1 MSLLH
6 LLPTSN
12 LLLQSTL
19 ALSLY
24 ALLSLLHIPVLFLH
38 ALHTYI
44 HPDDVPA
51 APTSANGV
59 RAAIRRPG
67 SDPDP
72 KPRKRS
78 KPSFEFDENKAQIFR
93 LKLTHAHLQSRLYF
107 NQFNAAFSSTA
118 IALSSLLLHRFLPKS
133 ESSGIISNGAIIPV
147 LLGFATVCRLL
158 VFITRVSFERS
169 ASKRSEKQLS
179 VLLGILGFVLGL
191 MIVLEIVPNF
201 VIGFGFGFL
210 DGFGKFLV
218 AGLMGGT
225 AGLLFM
231 PAGRNA
237 RSFWLG
243 TDQIRCN
250 LPIIHCGWFAR
261 MLLYANQLLVMFT
274 SLLWIGPFANI
285 LVNMNA
291 DNRKGANLIGDVD
304 QLVGNVGML
313 KSDFDKFRVW
323 CLLASGLLQIITL
336 RSNLQM
342 YLNEAVL
349 SWYQRL
355 HSSKVPDLE
364 YSRAKVFLHN
374 HYLCLV
380 VLQFFGPPALVLLF
394 LGLSQVDGKLF
405 KDLQPVCSLLPCSDL
420 VKEIPLF
427 MAWWITFV
435 WGIFTLASI
444 VVYRRGI
451 LYVS

>member
-1 MSLLH
+1 M
-6 LLPTSN
+6 
-12 LLLQSTL
+12 
-19 ALSLY
+19 
-24 ALLSLLHIPVLFLH
+24 
-38 ALHTYI
+38 
-44 HPDDVPA
+44 
-51 APTSANGV
+51 
-59 RAAIRRPG
+59 
-67 SDPDP
+67 
-72 KPRKRS
+72 
-78 KPSFEFDENKAQIFR
+78 
-93 LKLTHAHLQSRLYF
+93 
-107 NQFNAAFSSTA
+107 
-118 IALSSLLLHRFLPKS
+118 
-133 ESSGIISNGAIIPV
+133 
-147 LLGFATVCRLL
+147 
-158 VFITRVSFERS
+158 FITRVSFERS

-179 VLLGILGFVLGL
+179 VLLGFLGFLLGL

-201 VIGFGFGFL
+201 IIGFGFGFL

-304 QLVGNVGML
+304 QLIGNVGMS

-405 KDLQPVCSLLPCSDL
+405 KDLQPVCKLLPCSDL